1 MDPSDSGYA
10 MTAID
15 FSATLAF
22 IPKEEKP
29 NLLFV
34 LLHGEAAGPE
44 QLFPL
49 AEALKKAFP
58 LAMLILPPS
67 GNEAHLNELAA
78 FIRRV
83 QQHYGLSG
91 EQTAL
96 AGFSQG
102 ARMALETS
110 RQNADL
116 AGRVLAFSG
125 LYAVPPSALP
135 ETTMIHLF
143 HGAADVLLPLPE
155 VQAMMQHLSGMQ
167 ADATIDVAST
177 VGHEMHPALI
187 EQAIVR
193 LKTCVPLRSW
203 QEAYGALQER
213 AGDASGVD
221 PSGSDPSGV
230 DASGDDPS
238 GKPPTVH

>member
-1 MDPSDSGYA
+1 
-10 MTAID
+10 MTVID

-49 AEALKKAFP
+49 ADAIKKAFP
-58 LAMLILPPS
+58 LAMLILPPAD
-67 GNEAHLNELAA
+67 NEYHLDELAA
-78 FIRRV
+78 FVRQV
-83 QQHYGLSG
+83 QRHYGISG

-110 RQNADL
+110 RRHTDL

-125 LYAVPPSALP
+125 LYSEEPASLP
-135 ETTMIHLF
+135 DTTMIHLF
-143 HGAADVLLPLPE
+143 HGADDLLLPLRE
-155 VQAMMQHLSGMQ
+155 VEAMMRHLGVIQ
-167 ADATIDVAST
+167 ADATVDVASK

-193 LKTCVPLRSW
+193 LQTCVPLRNW
-203 QEAYGALQER
+203 QAAYGELEER
-213 AGDASGVD
+213 SGETGTDAGDG
-221 PSGSDPSGV
+221 PQE
-230 DASGDDPS
+230 
-238 GKPPTVH
+238 PPTLH

>member
-1 MDPSDSGYA
+1 

-22 IPKEEKP
+22 IPKEDKP
-29 NLLFV
+29 TLLFV

-44 QLFPL
+44 QMFPL

-67 GNEAHLNELAA
+67 GHESHLDELAA
-78 FIRRV
+78 FVRRV
-83 QQHYGLSG
+83 QQHYGISG
-91 EQTAL
+91 EQTAV

-102 ARMALETS
+102 ARMALEVS
-110 RQNADL
+110 RQNVDL

-125 LYAVPPSALP
+125 LYSELPAALP
-135 ETTMIHLF
+135 ETTLIHLF
-143 HGAADVLLPLPE
+143 HGAADLLLPLKD
-155 VQAMMQHLSGMQ
+155 VQGMMQHLARIQ

-187 EQAIVR
+187 DQAIVR
-193 LKTCVPLRSW
+193 LQTCVPLRSW
-203 QEAYGALQER
+203 QAAYGELEER
-213 AGDASGVD
+213 SGAT
-221 PSGSDPSGV
+221 PEGSPDSS
-230 DASGDDPS
+230 DF
-238 GKPPTVH
+238 PPTVH

>member
-1 MDPSDSGYA
+1 
-10 MTAID
+10 MTDID

-29 NLLFV
+29 RLLFV

-49 AEALKKAFP
+49 AEALKQAFP
-58 LAMLILPPS
+58 FAMLILPPS
-67 GNEAHLNELAA
+67 GCEQHLEELVA
-78 FIRRV
+78 FVRRV
-83 QQHYGLSG
+83 QHHYQISG

-102 ARMALETS
+102 ARMALEAS
-110 RQNADL
+110 RAHADL

-125 LYAVPPSALP
+125 LYAEAPASLP

-143 HGAADVLLPLPE
+143 HGADDALLPLHE
-155 VQAMMQHLSGMQ
+155 VQAMMQHLGSIQ
-167 ADATIDVAST
+167 ADATIDVASQ
-177 VGHEMHPALI
+177 VGHEMHAALI

-193 LKTCVPLRSW
+193 LQTCVPLRSW
-203 QEAYGALQER
+203 QAAYGELNKRSEGEC
-213 AGDASGVD
+213 GDPD
-221 PSGSDPSGV
+221 PDS
-230 DASGDDPS
+230 
-238 GKPPTVH
+238 PPTLH

>member
-1 MDPSDSGYA
+1 

-29 NLLFV
+29 RLLFV

-49 AEALKKAFP
+49 ADAIKKAFP
-58 LAMLILPPS
+58 FAMLILPPAE
-67 GNEAHLNELAA
+67 NESQLDDLVA
-78 FIRRV
+78 FVRRV
-83 QQHYGLSG
+83 QAHYGISG

-102 ARMALETS
+102 ARMVLEAS
-110 RQNADL
+110 RQHPDL

-125 LYAVPPSALP
+125 LYSEKPAALP

-143 HGAADVLLPLPE
+143 HGANDLLLPLPE
-155 VQAMMQHLSGMQ
+155 VEAMMQHLGTIQ
-167 ADATIDVAST
+167 ADATLDVASL
-177 VGHEMHPALI
+177 VSHEMHPALI

-193 LKTCVPLRSW
+193 LQTCVPLRSW
-203 QEAYGALQER
+203 QAAYGELQER
-213 AGDASGVD
+213 EKGA
-221 PSGSDPSGV
+221 GSDSGQTP
-230 DASGDDPS
+230 GE
-238 GKPPTVH
+238 PPTLH

>member
-1 MDPSDSGYA
+1 
-10 MTAID
+10 MTDTD

-29 NLLFV
+29 RLLFV
-34 LLHGEAAGPE
+34 LLHGEGVGPE

-58 LAMLILPPS
+58 FAMLVLPPS
-67 GNEAHLNELAA
+67 GDESRLEELVA
-78 FIRRV
+78 FLRKV
-83 QQHYGLSG
+83 QQHYGISG

-102 ARMALETS
+102 ARMALEAS
-110 RQNADL
+110 RGHADL

-125 LYAVPPSALP
+125 LYAEAPAELP

-143 HGAADVLLPLPE
+143 HGANDLLLPLSE
-155 VQAMMQHLSGMQ
+155 VEAMMQHLGSIQ
-167 ADATIDVAST
+167 ADVTMDVVSQ
-177 VGHEMHPALI
+177 VGHELHPALI

-193 LKTCVPLRSW
+193 LQTCVPLRSW
-203 QEAYGALQER
+203 KEAYGELNARENETHC
-213 AGDASGVD
+213 
-221 PSGSDPSGV
+221 
-230 DASGDDPS
+230 GDDTS
-238 GKPPTVH
+238 GKPPTLH

>member
-1 MDPSDSGYA
+1 

-22 IPKEEKP
+22 VPKEEKP

-49 AEALKKAFP
+49 ADALKKAFP
-58 LAMLILPPS
+58 LAMLILPPAHD
-67 GNEAHLNELAA
+67 EAHLDELVV

-83 QQHYGLSG
+83 QQHYGISG

-102 ARMALETS
+102 ARMALDAS
-110 RQNADL
+110 RQHADL

-125 LYAVPPSALP
+125 LYSETPASLP
-135 ETTMIHLF
+135 ETTMVHLF
-143 HGAADVLLPLPE
+143 HGAADRLLPLKE
-155 VQAMMQHLSGMQ
+155 VEDMMRHLSSIK
-167 ADATIDVAST
+167 ADATVDVASS
-177 VGHEMHPALI
+177 VGHEMHSALI

-193 LKTCVPLRSW
+193 LQTCVPLRSW
-203 QEAYGALQER
+203 QAAYGELEQQDR
-213 AGDASGVD
+213 QSGGAACGED
-221 PSGSDPSGV
+221 PDT
-230 DASGDDPS
+230 
-238 GKPPTVH
+238 PPTVH

>member
-1 MDPSDSGYA
+1 

-22 IPKEEKP
+22 VPKETKP
-29 NLLFV
+29 GLLFV

-49 AEALKKAFP
+49 ADALKKAFP
-58 LAMLILPPS
+58 HAMLILPPAAD
-67 GNEAHLNELAA
+67 EQRLDELVA
-78 FIRRV
+78 FVRQV
-83 QQHYGLSG
+83 QRHYELSG

-102 ARMALETS
+102 ARMALEAS
-110 RQNADL
+110 RRHAGL

-125 LYAVPPSALP
+125 LYAEAPDALP
-135 ETTMIHLF
+135 EATMIHLF
-143 HGAADVLLPLPE
+143 HGAGDRLLPLHE
-155 VQAMMQHLSGMQ
+155 MEAMMGHLGTIH
-167 ADATIDVAST
+167 ADATIDVASQ

-193 LKTCVPLRSW
+193 LQTCVPLRSW
-203 QEAYGALQER
+203 QAAYGELEDRSQQSETDS
-213 AGDASGVD
+213 DAD
-221 PSGSDPSGV
+221 P
-230 DASGDDPS
+230 AQ
-238 GKPPTVH
+238 PPTLH